1 MVQQPISMQ
10 RAAAWDGGGA
20 RQRMMSP
27 ESCSAPG
34 ALVATP
40 CSRGSAHLSRD
51 RRAGWRVGN
60 STFKV
65 GIFFFF

>member
-1 MVQQPISMQ
+1 MVQQPITMQ

-34 ALVATP
+34 ALVANP
-40 CSRGSAHLSRD
+40 CSRGSAHSHGTGGL
-51 RRAGWRVGN
+51 GGGL
-60 STFKV
+60 
-65 GIFFFF
+65 GIQRSKWESFFF